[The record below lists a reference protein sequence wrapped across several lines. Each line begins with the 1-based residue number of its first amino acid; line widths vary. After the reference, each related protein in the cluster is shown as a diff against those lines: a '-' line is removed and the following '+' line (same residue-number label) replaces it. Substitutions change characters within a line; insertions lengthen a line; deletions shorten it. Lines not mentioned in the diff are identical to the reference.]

1 VLILLPPSEGKAA
14 AAAGPPLDLAALSF
28 AELTPQR
35 ERVLDALARASAG
48 PDALATLG
56 VTTGLADQV
65 ARNIALRQAP
75 AHAAARVY
83 TGVLYEA
90 LGLRRLSPGPRA
102 RAEASVLVV
111 SALFGVLRPGD
122 PIPAYRL
129 SMDVELPGIGPLAAA
144 WRPLLEPV
152 IAAAAGDGL
161 VVDCRSATYAAA
173 WRPAKTHADRLVHVR
188 VLREHAGQ
196 RTVVSHMAKQ
206 TRGAVA
212 RRLLTTRRRLE
223 RVPDVAAALRSEFTV
238 ETVPPARAGQGWT
251 LDVIVRDPL

>member
-14 AAAGPPLDLAALSF
+14 AATGPPLELGALSF
-28 AELTPQR
+28 GELTTHR
-35 ERVLDALARASAG
+35 ERVLDALAHVSAG
-48 PDALATLG
+48 PGALAALG
-56 VTTGLADQV
+56 VAPGLAQQV
-65 ARNIALRQAP
+65 ARNVGLRAAP
-75 AHAAARVY
+75 AQAASRVY

-90 LGLRRLSPGPRA
+90 LGLRTLSRGPRA

-122 PIPAYRL
+122 RIPAYRL
-129 SMDVELPGIGPLAAA
+129 SMDVELAGIGPLAAS
-144 WRPLLEPV
+144 WRPQLEPV

-161 VVDCRSATYAAA
+161 VIDCRSATYAAA
-173 WRPAKTHADRLVHVR
+173 WRPAPAHAERLVHVR

-212 RRLLTTRRRLE
+212 RRLLTTRRRLD
-223 RVPDVAAALRSEFTV
+223 RVPDVVAALRAEFTV

-251 LDVIVRDPL
+251 LDVVVRDA